1 MVFAKGR
8 HGPLRSA
15 REAPRIAG
23 QSARSDDR
31 LTENPGSNAAPAAPR
46 SASMPLKAI
55 GSAPT
60 MLRCDR
66 HHTDTGERLPLHFL
80 MRKNLERIEELRR
93 CLVLESSAEQA
104 YDDITR
110 LLATSLGVPMVMVS
124 LLDEDRDWFKS
135 AIGTPL
141 QASPASTSFCEAFF
155 HSGHDVIL
163 AEDTRLDPRFVEHP
177 MVIGAPHVRF
187 YAAARLAV
195 NGQTVG
201 TLCAY
206 DFQPRQIS
214 AEQIAQLKSLAESAM
229 DLLRRRLPSRSTG

>member
-1 MVFAKGR
+1 
-8 HGPLRSA
+8 
-15 REAPRIAG
+15 
-23 QSARSDDR
+23 
-31 LTENPGSNAAPAAPR
+31 
-46 SASMPLKAI
+46 
-55 GSAPT
+55 
-60 MLRCDR
+60 
-66 HHTDTGERLPLHFL
+66 
-80 MRKNLERIEELRR
+80 MRKNLQRLEELRR

-155 HSGHDVIL
+155 HSGHDVIM
-163 AEDTRLDPRFVEHP
+163 AEDTRLDPRFADHP
-177 MVIGAPHVRF
+177 FVCGTPHIRF

-206 DFQPRQIS
+206 DYQPRHIP
-214 AEQIAQLKSLAESAM
+214 AEQITQLKSLAESAM
-229 DLLRRRLPSRSTG
+229 DLLRRRLPSHQPG